1 MSEEIFEILR
11 RAGFIKGNTASKRT
25 VQNAPPGQIF
35 DICEAIKERSLVRNV
50 KLDHSHLT
58 HAASVSLGGGRT
70 PCSSYDCR
78 AQNIS
83 KLMQFSAFYSDKVY
97 IQNFL
102 ADLTGG
108 IIEYKT
114 FNINSCFYDDIKLLT
129 SIEPLIEA
137 GNIQLIHYGDICPH
151 CMFSKH
157 ITDTTEEEIANL
169 RAKLTK
175 EFYKTVKCDM
185 RYEYGELTLELSGPD
200 SILRGHGESF
210 SILGEQ
216 RREQLFTMIPEI
228 VHKAMQKGLTKIS
241 PRVARLINLSHSYIE
256 DVIDSIM
263 FELGSA
269 NELRTAYLSD
279 NEHEISTIKQIT
291 KDPFAQKKTAL
302 LAKHLTCAFPFVH
315 SCNPTELL
323 SIRSRE
329 QESFIKFRAA
339 FDKALAEY
347 THIGSELS
355 ERDAELIYL
364 DIVRPRLAELDLVIK
379 NANESFRKSMFR
391 KALSWT
397 GSISVGILAGIYSQ
411 PIVTGAAAFNAIKT
425 GAEIIDEVLNKSDTE
440 NALKS
445 DDFYY
450 LWKVKESS
458 RKRPKPH

>member
-1 MSEEIFEILR
+1 MGNDIFDILR
-11 RAGFIKGNTASKRT
+11 TAGFIEGNTASIRT
-25 VQNAPPGQIF
+25 VQNAPPGQII
-35 DICEAIKERSLVRNV
+35 DICEAIKEITLVKNV
-50 KLDHSHLT
+50 KRDHSYLT

-78 AQNIS
+78 AQNLS

-102 ADLTGG
+102 ADLSGD
-108 IIEYKT
+108 IVAYKT

-137 GNIQLIHYGDICPH
+137 GNIQLIHFGDICPH
-151 CMFSKH
+151 CMFTKH
-157 ITDTTEEEIANL
+157 ITDTTEEEITNL
-169 RAKLTK
+169 REKLTK

-185 RYEYGELTLELSGPD
+185 RYEYGELALELSGPD

-210 SILGEQ
+210 AILSEQ
-216 RREQLFTMIPEI
+216 RREELFEIIPKI
-228 VHKAMQKGLTKIS
+228 VHKAMQKGLAKIS
-241 PRVARLINLSHSYIE
+241 TRVARSINLSHTYIA
-256 DVIDSIM
+256 DVIESIM

-269 NELRTAYLSD
+269 SELRTAYLSD

-302 LAKHLTCAFPFVH
+302 LAKHLTCAFPFVQ

-323 SIRSRE
+323 SLRTRE
-329 QESFIKFRAA
+329 QESFIKFRSA

-347 THIGSELS
+347 INIGSDLT

-379 NANESFRKSMFR
+379 NANVSFRKSVFR

-440 NALKS
+440 NALKN
-445 DDFYY
+445 DDFYF

-458 RKRPKPH
+458 RKPSKPH